1 MSAID
6 CVAVRQE
13 DNSLKFSPL
22 FIRFD
27 KKAKETATV
36 EVFVNGIPATNESNY
51 RLIVKRGE
59 KYATLELVDE
69 NERVLPESTGE
80 DAVVAEE
87 IAAMQSMLI
96 PCNF

>member
-6 CVAVRQE
+6 CVAVRQ

-27 KKAKETATV
+27 RKAKETATV
-36 EVFVNGIPATNESNY
+36 EVLVNGIHATNESNY

-69 NERVLPESTGE
+69 NERVFPESTGE
-80 DAVVAEE
+80 DAVIAEE
-87 IAAMQSMLI
+87 IAAMRSMLI
-96 PCNF
+96 PRNA